1 MLDVTSQQSVVHIT
15 SSHLEYGD
23 ECRPKFNFV
32 VLFNRGLK
40 WYTAMCQDAPIIL
53 QKLQK
58 SVIILCRK
66 RKDCKKPGRRESGE
80 TIYLIRKIA
89 VCRKHF
95 NADSLETNLKT
106 RLMPEQKI
114 KRRLKRD
121 SVPCVFFSGPE
132 PKKPRACS
140 EAQGNRRRSEEL
152 LQEMRNREVT
162 YITNT

>member
-1 MLDVTSQQSVVHIT
+1 
-15 SSHLEYGD
+15 
-23 ECRPKFNFV
+23 
-32 VLFNRGLK
+32 
-40 WYTAMCQDAPIIL
+40 MCQGAPISF

-58 SVIILCRK
+58 SVIIVFRK

-95 NADSLETNLKT
+95 TAYSFETNLKAQ
-106 RLMPEQKI
+106 LMPEQKI

-121 SVPCVFFSGPE
+121 SVPCVLFSGPE

-140 EAQGNRRRSEEL
+140 EARGNRRRSEEL
-152 LQEMRNREVT
+152 LHEMR
-162 YITNT
+162 Y